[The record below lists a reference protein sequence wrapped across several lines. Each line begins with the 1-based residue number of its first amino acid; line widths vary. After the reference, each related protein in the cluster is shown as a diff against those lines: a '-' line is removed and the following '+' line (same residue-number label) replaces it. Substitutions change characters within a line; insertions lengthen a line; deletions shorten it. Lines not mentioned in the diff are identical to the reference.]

1 MPSAYLLVSHGSRDP
16 RPQVAIERLVWLISQ
31 SLTRNAQLQTAGMHE
46 CKGAEKQGRKINPKS
61 KIQNLE
67 SLHLPLVSSACLELS
82 SLALHQQ
89 IADFGDR
96 ALELGCD
103 RLQIVPLFL
112 LPGVHVME
120 DIPAEVAIAQQSL
133 GQLKLEVRPYL
144 GSHPGLIRLLASQLD
159 KAKKWIL
166 LAHGSSRAGA
176 KQPTEAIA
184 GQLGTLSAYWAI
196 APSLE
201 SRVQELVTGEAQIGI
216 LPYFLFA
223 GGITDAIAQ
232 KVKRLQEQ
240 FPSVDFHLAQP
251 LGASQ
256 ELADLILDL
265 VEK

>member
-1 MPSAYLLVSHGSRDP
+1 
-16 RPQVAIERLVWLISQ
+16 
-31 SLTRNAQLQTAGMHE
+31 
-46 CKGAEKQGRKINPKS
+46 
-61 KIQNLE
+61 
-67 SLHLPLVSSACLELS
+67 LELS
-82 SLALHQQ
+82 PLALHQQ
-89 IADFGDR
+89 IAEFGDR

-120 DIPAEVAIAQQSL
+120 DIPAEVALAQQSL
-133 GQLKLEVRPYL
+133 GLKLEVRPYL

-159 KAKKWIL
+159 RLKAWIL

-176 KQPTEAIA
+176 EQPTEAIA
-184 GQLGTLSAYWAI
+184 RQLETLSAYWAV

-201 SRVQELVTGEAQIGI
+201 SRVQELVSRGNVQIGI

-232 KVKRLQEQ
+232 KVKQLQEQ
-240 FPSVDFHLAQP
+240 FPSIDFHLAQP

-256 ELADLILDL
+256 ELTDLILDL
-265 VEK
+265 VER